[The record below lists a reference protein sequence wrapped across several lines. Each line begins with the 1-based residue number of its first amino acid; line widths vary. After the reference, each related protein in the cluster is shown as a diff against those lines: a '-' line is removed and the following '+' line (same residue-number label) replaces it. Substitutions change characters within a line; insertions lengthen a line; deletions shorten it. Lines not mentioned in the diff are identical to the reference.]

1 MSINILIFW
10 FQGETP
16 LHLACLKGLT
26 ELVEVLLDKGAN
38 PNSQTHTPSTGHLGL
53 EEETTPVSQQT
64 PLHLALVN
72 NHSSIVEL
80 FLQHKSKDKQMID
93 LIDFGIYL
101 VIFVLH
107 VLFFKPLSFVTVLG
121 FVI

>member
-1 MSINILIFW
+1 MIFNTCLVYKFVIIW

-16 LHLACLKGLT
+16 LHFACLKGLT

-80 FLQHKSKDKQMID
+80 FLQHKSKK
-93 LIDFGIYL
+93 
-101 VIFVLH
+101 
-107 VLFFKPLSFVTVLG
+107 
-121 FVI
+121 

>member
-1 MSINILIFW
+1 MIFW

-80 FLQHKSKDKQMID
+80 FLQHKSKELQMID

-101 VIFVLH
+101 IIFVLH